1 MTIRRLVIAA
11 LLASAGAAHAD
22 TIPAQASSPK
32 FVSGWTTGNGTDVL
46 GSGVLQGNLNLIG
59 GIAYTSGGGA
69 NVSLTDV
76 LYGKVAGTV
85 GEENGHT
92 KLFFQ
97 RGIEANYL
105 LASGHGILAATVGPG
120 KSVIA
125 SADGAIIID
134 GVEYIAPTP
143 SASDPIFGGFPGFP
157 GGFGGGGV
165 FGGGGSLGNGKP
177 ASGPGTGGSGGGSS
191 NTGGGSYGGGG
202 GGGGS
207 SGGGFG
213 GGSGSGGSGSY
224 GGGSG
229 GSGSYGG
236 GAGGSGSFGGG
247 SGGGSG
253 SFGGGSGGTGLNGGT
268 QPSASTPVGR
278 VSPSALPAAAV
289 PAAELPEPSSIALML
304 MGMMG
309 AGAVARRRKQ

>member
-11 LLASAGAAHAD
+11 LLAGAGAAHAD

-59 GIAYTSGGGA
+59 GITYTSGGGA

-120 KSVIA
+120 KSVIG

-134 GVEYIAPTP
+134 GVEYVAPTP

-157 GGFGGGGV
+157 GGLGGGV

-177 ASGPGTGGSGGGSS
+177 ASGTGSG
-191 NTGGGSYGGGG
+191 
-202 GGGGS
+202 
-207 SGGGFG
+207 G
-213 GGSGSGGSGSY
+213 GGSGSSNSGGGSY

-229 GSGSYGG
+229 GGSGGSS
-236 GAGGSGSFGGG
+236 GGSGSFGGG

-253 SFGGGSGGTGLNGGT
+253 SFGGGSGGGSGSFGGGSGGGSGSGQQEAVIEPVS
-268 QPSASTPVGR
+268 QPGSGGMVQPTLETP
-278 VSPSALPAAAV
+278 AV
-289 PAAELPEPSSIALML
+289 DLPEPSSVALML